1 MYQKS
6 YKTTPFYNKFN
17 SDISNIVKSIEQYK
31 KYPEN
36 KLSELEE
43 EYAKQE
49 ENASNEEEFLIYLQ
63 HHYGPRKIEIYEEL
77 NIELSKTLKQ
87 LYTNF
92 EVTLKDLFCKY
103 DIKNKGIKPMYQPD
117 FEFIK
122 SDLRVEI
129 PPDFENEINELR
141 IKRNEYTHNN
151 IDMTIP
157 HEEMERIILDMA
169 KKIQYFFEKIMAIVY
184 N

>member
-17 SDISNIVKSIEQYK
+17 SDISNIVKSVEQYK
-31 KYPEN
+31 KHSEN

-63 HHYGPRKIEIYEEL
+63 HHYEHRKIEIYEEL
-77 NIELSKTLKQ
+77 NTELSKTLKQ
-87 LYTNF
+87 LYTIF

-103 DIKNKGIKPMYQPD
+103 DIKNKAIKPMYQPY

-122 SDLRVEI
+122 SDLRVEF
-129 PPDFENEINELR
+129 PPDFENDINELR
-141 IKRNEYTHNN
+141 IKRNKYTHNN

-157 HEEMERIILDMA
+157 HEEMERIILILFLIESRADNVDSW
-169 KKIQYFFEKIMAIVY
+169 F
-184 N
+184 

>member
-17 SDISNIVKSIEQYK
+17 SDISNIVKSVEQYK
-31 KYPEN
+31 NNSKD
-36 KLSELEE
+36 KLSKLEE
-43 EYAKQE
+43 EHAKLKQ
-49 ENASNEEEFLIYLQ
+49 NASNEEEILIYFQ
-63 HHYGPRKIEIYEEL
+63 NDYEPRRIEIYEEL

-87 LYTNF
+87 LYTIF
-92 EVTLKDLFCKY
+92 EATLKDLFCKY
-103 DIKNKGIKPMYQPD
+103 DIKNKGIKPMYQPY

-122 SDLRVEI
+122 SDLGIELS
-129 PPDFENEINELR
+129 PDFENDINELR

-151 IDMTIP
+151 IDMTISN
-157 HEEMERIILDMA
+157 EEMERNILDMA